1 MRARA
6 DGWTRAGTSGV
17 PEPAL
22 EPLSDLPGAARPR
35 RSPTPRLQAEV
46 PPVRMTGAQTAKPSG
61 VSGLAAQKYILTAEG
76 IYKNSASQRGVSEN
90 RPESA
95 GAEPVS
101 AALGKPGMTPSIKG
115 PRDLCGP
122 ASWAGPIHGPGKK
135 KTFASDLR
143 TAAAPRR
150 QKAQYFPC
158 LKRAAGCC

>member
-1 MRARA
+1 M
-6 DGWTRAGTSGV
+6 DGPVPGRPASPSRPWSRCQICRGRQGRAG
-17 PEPAL
+17 L
-22 EPLSDLPGAARPR
+22 RR
-35 RSPTPRLQAEV
+35 RSSRQRSRLCEWPGLKRQSLQAT
-46 PPVRMTGAQTAKPSG
+46 PGM
-61 VSGLAAQKYILTAEG
+61 AAQKYILTAEG
-76 IYKNSASQRGVSEN
+76 IYKNSASQRGVSEK
-90 RPESA
+90 RPEIA

-101 AALGKPGMTPSIKG
+101 AALRKPGMTPSIKG